1 MQSCFTYDS
10 FRLIRSPISITPFFF
25 MTHYF
30 VSSYFC
36 CILVLWYTFLIHLFS
51 CVITSCHMITIFYF
65 ISHFVWYCLPFFYK
79 SNLRMSIGY
88 LEPLVYSYFLQI
100 AYWGAQ
106 QLQLKSPKARAS
118 FSRDYEELFE
128 MRCATLADC
137 RLADLQTCRPADL
150 QTWRVSTPVV
160 LIQNHF

>member
-1 MQSCFTYDS
+1 MFYLRFVSAFSLSNFNHTVLLHD
-10 FRLIRSPISITPFFF
+10 
-25 MTHYF
+25 F
-30 VSSYFC
+30 VSSYVC

-106 QLQLKSPKARAS
+106 QLLLKSPKARAS